1 MRIGRN
7 EIVEELT
14 GHMRQCGGEPGEWCV
29 GAASAIQDGRFKIQD
44 NARVKIQDEQ
54 HGRFKMQEEPH
65 GGLKIQDEAGTG
77 MPQLAY
83 REAHT
88 PYAAA
93 DAADYLASAFGLR
106 RAPGS
111 TPGSV
116 VYVYHAVDF
125 QKAEGSQPK
134 AENCKH
140 LAAT

>member
-14 GHMRQCGGEPGEWCV
+14 GHIRQCGGEPGEWCV
-29 GAASAIQDGRFKIQD
+29 GTASTIQDGRFKIQD
-44 NARVKIQDEQ
+44 KSHNTIQDGRFKIQDES
-54 HGRFKMQEEPH
+54 EN
-65 GGLKIQDEAGTG
+65 G
-77 MPQLAY
+77 MPELAH

-111 TPGSV
+111 TPGTL

-125 QKAEGSQPK
+125 KKAEGSKQK
-134 AENCKH
+134 AGNCKQ
-140 LAAT
+140 LAAA

>member
-14 GHMRQCGGEPGEWCV
+14 GHIRQCGGEPGEWCV
-29 GAASAIQDGRFKIQD
+29 GTASGIQDGRFKIQD
-44 NARVKIQDEQ
+44 EQHGGFEIQDES
-54 HGRFKMQEEPH
+54 
-65 GGLKIQDEAGTG
+65 ANG
-77 MPQLAY
+77 MPKLAH

-106 RAPGS
+106 RAPAS
-111 TPGSV
+111 TPGMI

-125 QKAEGSQPK
+125 KKAEGSKQK

-140 LAAT
+140 LAAA

>member
-14 GHMRQCGGEPGEWCV
+14 GHIRQCGGEPGEWCV
-29 GAASAIQDGRFKIQD
+29 GTASAIQDGRFNIQD
-44 NARVKIQDEQ
+44 QQ
-54 HGRFKMQEEPH
+54 HGRFK
-65 GGLKIQDEAGTG
+65 IQDKSHNTIQDGRFKMQDESESD
-77 MPQLAY
+77 MPKLAH

-106 RAPGS
+106 RAPS
-111 TPGSV
+111 SAPGTV
-116 VYVYHAVDF
+116 VYVYQAVEF
-125 QKAEGSQPK
+125 EKAEGSRQK
-134 AENCKH
+134 AENCKQ

>member
-14 GHMRQCGGEPGEWCV
+14 GHIRQCGGEPGEWCV
-29 GAASAIQDGRFKIQD
+29 GTASAIQDGRFKIQD
-44 NARVKIQDEQ
+44 ESEN
-54 HGRFKMQEEPH
+54 
-65 GGLKIQDEAGTG
+65 G
-77 MPQLAY
+77 MPKLAH

-111 TPGSV
+111 TPGTV

-125 QKAEGSQPK
+125 KNTEGNQPK
-134 AENCKH
+134 AEHCKQ